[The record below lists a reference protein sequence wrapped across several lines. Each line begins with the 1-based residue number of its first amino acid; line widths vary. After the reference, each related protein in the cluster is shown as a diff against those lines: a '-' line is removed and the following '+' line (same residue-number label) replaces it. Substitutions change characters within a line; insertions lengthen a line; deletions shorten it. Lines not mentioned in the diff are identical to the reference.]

1 MDNLQSIK
9 KASHLTV
16 TGIKDGG
23 VNMATTSF
31 TKNFCVSAG
40 KSAEF
45 VTHMTKNTKQ
55 VLPKGFESKYEHPNH
70 HREALQ
76 RIFGK

>member
-1 MDNLQSIK
+1 
-9 KASHLTV
+9 
-16 TGIKDGG
+16 
-23 VNMATTSF
+23 MATTSF

-70 HREALQ
+70 HQEALQ

>member
-1 MDNLQSIK
+1 
-9 KASHLTV
+9 
-16 TGIKDGG
+16 
-23 VNMATTSF
+23 MATTSF

-55 VLPKGFESKYEHPNH
+55 VLQKGFESKYEHPNH
-70 HREALQ
+70 HQETLK

>member
-1 MDNLQSIK
+1 
-9 KASHLTV
+9 
-16 TGIKDGG
+16 
-23 VNMATTSF
+23 MATTSF

-55 VLPKGFESKYEHPNH
+55 VLPRDLNLNMSTHITIGKHCNGFLVSERVYH
-70 HREALQ
+70 
-76 RIFGK
+76 IFFRRFNKRWLY